1 LANLGELGREG
12 GLLDRKEL
20 NIIEREAD
28 GLQRRRG
35 VVNGLFHG
43 LGLGRDLRR
52 GRADELVDRR
62 LEVNHRL
69 GQIRRILGVVDF
81 G

>member
-1 LANLGELGREG
+1 
-12 GLLDRKEL
+12 LLDRKEL

-35 VVNGLFHG
+35 VVNGLSHG